1 MIFFKQNKKE
11 YNFPSFYT
19 QVLINALQ
27 SKINQIICYISSF
40 TSKVAL
46 NKHEAPSAITI
57 RWKSAIYGNLH

>member
-11 YNFPSFYT
+11 YNFPSF
-19 QVLINALQ
+19 NALQ
-27 SKINQIICYISSF
+27 SKINQISCYISSF